1 MSGPA
6 KTSAAW
12 LAVAAIAGA
21 AIGAAGMKVMRPSAA
36 PAPSGPAAATP
47 KCPVHYAADGQLQ
60 VDDPR
65 ETARLRRALKEGV
78 FVPWT
83 QLGRAP
89 TPEEFAQRL
98 KVSQPDADA
107 LLDRLQACGESVGGG
122 ILRAPE
128 SKLIAVAW
136 PLSNVPTGITVTTL
150 GGKPAFA
157 RCAIDAL
164 GVSEM
169 LQKRTVIEASARDN
183 GSPVRIVVDVD
194 KIVSAE
200 PADVVVVKG
209 RGCDDM
215 VFFSSR
221 AAAEAWRAQNDRDA
235 TLYSLAEALQRGAKI
250 FNRETGG
257 L

>member
-1 MSGPA
+1 MSGPG

-21 AIGAAGMKVMRPSAA
+21 AVGATGMKVMRRSAA
-36 PAPSGPAAATP
+36 PAPAAPAAAAP
-47 KCPVHYAADGQLQ
+47 KCPVHNDADGKLQL
-60 VDDPR
+60 DDPQ
-65 ETARLRRALKEGV
+65 EAGRLRRALKDGV
-78 FVPWT
+78 FTPWT
-83 QLGRAP
+83 QMGRAP
-89 TPEEFAQRL
+89 TPAEFARSL
-98 KVSQPDADA
+98 GLSQPDADG

-136 PLSNVPTGITVTTL
+136 PLSNVPTDITVTTL
-150 GGKPAFA
+150 GGKAAFA

-183 GSPVRIVVDVD
+183 GAPIRIVVDVD

-200 PADVVVVKG
+200 PPGVVVVKG

-215 VFFSSR
+215 AFFSSR
-221 AAAEAWRAQNDRDA
+221 AAADAWRAQNDRDA
-235 TLYSLAEALQRGAKI
+235 TLYSLAEALQRGARI
-250 FNRETGG
+250 FSRETAG

>member
-1 MSGPA
+1 MSGPG

-21 AIGAAGMKVMRPSAA
+21 ALGAVGMKVMRPSAPPSA
-36 PAPSGPAAATP
+36 PPAAS
-47 KCPVHYAADGQLQ
+47 KCPVHYDASGQLQ
-60 VDDPR
+60 VDDQE
-65 ETARLRRALKEGV
+65 ETARLRRALKGGV
-78 FVPWT
+78 FGPWT

-89 TPEEFAQRL
+89 TPEEFARTL
-98 KVSQPDADA
+98 HLSQPDADG

-169 LQKRTVIEASARDN
+169 LQKRTVIDASARDN
-183 GSPVRIVVDVD
+183 GAPIRIVVDVD

-200 PADVVVVKG
+200 PAGVVVVKG

-235 TLYSLAEALQRGAKI
+235 TLYSLAEALQRGARI
-250 FNRETGG
+250 FSRETAG

>member
-1 MSGPA
+1 MSGPG

-21 AIGAAGMKVMRPSAA
+21 ALGAVGMKVMRPSAPPSA
-36 PAPSGPAAATP
+36 PPAAS
-47 KCPVHYAADGQLQ
+47 KCPVHYDASGQLQ
-60 VDDPR
+60 VDDQQ
-65 ETARLRRALKEGV
+65 ETARLRRALKGGV
-78 FVPWT
+78 FGPWT

-89 TPEEFAQRL
+89 TPEEFARTL
-98 KVSQPDADA
+98 HLSQPDADG

-183 GSPVRIVVDVD
+183 GTPIRIVVDVD

-200 PADVVVVKG
+200 PAGVVVVKG

-235 TLYSLAEALQRGAKI
+235 TLYSLAEALQRGARI
-250 FNRETGG
+250 FSRETAG

>member
-1 MSGPA
+1 MSGPG

-21 AIGAAGMKVMRPSAA
+21 ALGAVGMKVMRPSAPPSA
-36 PAPSGPAAATP
+36 PPAAS
-47 KCPVHYAADGQLQ
+47 KCPVHYDASGQLQ
-60 VDDPR
+60 VDDQE
-65 ETARLRRALKEGV
+65 ETARLRRALKGGV
-78 FVPWT
+78 FGPWT
-83 QLGRAP
+83 QIGRAP
-89 TPEEFAQRL
+89 TPEEFARAL
-98 KVSQPDADA
+98 HLSQPDADG

-183 GSPVRIVVDVD
+183 GAPVRIVVDVD

-215 VFFSSR
+215 VFYSSR
-221 AAAEAWRAQNDRDA
+221 AAADAWRAQNDRDA

>member
-1 MSGPA
+1 MSGPG

-21 AIGAAGMKVMRPSAA
+21 ALGAVGMKVMRPSAPPSA
-36 PAPSGPAAATP
+36 PPAAS
-47 KCPVHYAADGQLQ
+47 KCPVHYDASGQLQ
-60 VDDPR
+60 VDDQE
-65 ETARLRRALKEGV
+65 ETARLRRALKGGV
-78 FVPWT
+78 FGPWT

-89 TPEEFAQRL
+89 TPEEFARTL
-98 KVSQPDADA
+98 HLSQPDADG

-169 LQKRTVIEASARDN
+169 LQKRTVIDASARDN
-183 GSPVRIVVDVD
+183 GAPIRIVVDVD

-215 VFFSSR
+215 AFFSSR
-221 AAAEAWRAQNDRDA
+221 AAADAWRAQNDRDA
-235 TLYSLAEALQRGAKI
+235 TLYSLAEALQRGARI
-250 FNRETGG
+250 FSRETAG